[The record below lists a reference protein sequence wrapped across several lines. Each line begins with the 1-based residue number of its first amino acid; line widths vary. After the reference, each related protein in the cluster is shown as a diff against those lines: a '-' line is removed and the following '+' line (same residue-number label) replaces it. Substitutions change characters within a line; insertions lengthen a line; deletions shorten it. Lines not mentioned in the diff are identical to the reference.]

1 MPSEPAESN
10 SAFHPPEGGLHR
22 SALLGHRKARP
33 SGLEKPQAF
42 TPKERPPKPPAPP
55 PAPAPAPEPPPPP
68 LAVVPEP
75 APPARPARKSR
86 AAPVPKAPKATKT
99 EPKKVSPAPKLKT
112 PDAVS
117 FQALVEQVAR
127 LSEALAARPT
137 WADLKALEMRLGSGP
152 TQEVDPAVNAQVEH
166 LQELLRTR
174 EEELEELGGVVSEFQ
189 EQNEKAYTQLRE
201 LTARLRQAQEEAHQA
216 IERQRLAEGF
226 LREALLGLLS
236 PGDEFNE
243 DLVEQIQHFLQPG

>member
-1 MPSEPAESN
+1 MPSDPAESN

-33 SGLEKPQAF
+33 TGLEKPQAF
-42 TPKERPPKPPAPP
+42 TPKERPPKPLAS
-55 PAPAPAPEPPPPP
+55 APAPAPEPLP
-68 LAVVPEP
+68 LPLVVVPEP
-75 APPARPARKSR
+75 EPTAKAARKPR
-86 AAPVPKAPKATKT
+86 APAAPKAPKAAS
-99 EPKKVSPAPKLKT
+99 PKKVTPAPKTKDL
-112 PDAVS
+112 DGEA

-127 LSEALAARPT
+127 LSEALADRPT
-137 WADLKALEMRLGSGP
+137 WADLKALEQRMGSGSTP
-152 TQEVDPAVNAQVEH
+152 GVDPEVEH

-174 EEELEELGGVVSEFQ
+174 EEELEELGIVVSEFQ
-189 EQNEKAYTQLRE
+189 EQNEQAHTQLRE
-201 LTARLRQAQEEAHQA
+201 LTTRLRQAQEETRYA
-216 IERQRLAEGF
+216 IERQQMAEGF

>member
-1 MPSEPAESN
+1 MPSDPAESN

-33 SGLEKPQAF
+33 TGLEKPQAF
-42 TPKERPPKPPAPP
+42 TPKERPPKPLAS
-55 PAPAPAPEPPPPP
+55 APAPAPEPLP
-68 LAVVPEP
+68 LPLVVVPEP
-75 APPARPARKSR
+75 EPPAKAARKPR
-86 AAPVPKAPKATKT
+86 APAAPKAPKAAA
-99 EPKKVSPAPKLKT
+99 PKKVTPATKPKAL
-112 PDAVS
+112 DGEA

-127 LSEALAARPT
+127 LSEALAERPT
-137 WADLKALEMRLGSGP
+137 WADLKALEKRLGSGS
-152 TQEVDPAVNAQVEH
+152 TAEVDPEVEH

-174 EEELEELGGVVSEFQ
+174 EEELEELGIVVSEFQ
-189 EQNEKAYTQLRE
+189 EQNEQAYTQLRE
-201 LTARLRQAQEEAHQA
+201 LTMRLRQAQEETRQA
-216 IERQRLAEGF
+216 IERQQMAEGF